1 LFQRKVYDGA
11 IRALTDCRRH
21 LHDRSPELVELRIAS
36 GLLGCRY
43 GITDLV
49 AKKNS
54 ASDSAGLFTRA
65 QPKVA
70 AMRHLLQRLNMVAS
84 RSSMSAI

>member
-1 LFQRKVYDGA
+1 MLGGPSERQESLALLQKGAILFQRKVYDGA

-49 AKKNS
+49 AKKIRP
-54 ASDSAGLFTRA
+54 ATRPDFLPERN
-65 QPKVA
+65 QKL
-70 AMRHLLQRLNMVAS
+70 RR
-84 RSSMSAI
+84 